1 MYKNVESNE
10 TRENV
15 ECKWERAYRAYFSR
29 TPLHFMWLDVAR
41 VSMCVGARART
52 GQACL
57 KGWSAPCDS
66 KVCLGRE
73 INVTS
78 AFVAAA
84 VVRTEKELS
93 LVFPRQADH

>member
-1 MYKNVESNE
+1 MQVFLSKISFRQGCSYLCVYMYKNVESNE

-57 KGWSAPCDS
+57 KG
-66 KVCLGRE
+66 
-73 INVTS
+73 
-78 AFVAAA
+78 
-84 VVRTEKELS
+84 
-93 LVFPRQADH
+93 